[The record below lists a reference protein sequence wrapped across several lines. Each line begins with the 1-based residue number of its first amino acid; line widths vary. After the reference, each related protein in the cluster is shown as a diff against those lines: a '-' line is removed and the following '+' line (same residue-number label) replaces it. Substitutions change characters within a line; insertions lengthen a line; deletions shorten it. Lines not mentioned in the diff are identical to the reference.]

1 MMCVIWDMQLAEA
14 VRWCEHSLVNPLHSH
29 FTAGSWAESKRSLAK
44 KGKKRVHQIYGNHI
58 FMIYQ
63 IKNKDSV
70 KVHFK

>member
-14 VRWCEHSLVNPLHSH
+14 VRWCEHSLVNPLTATLLQAAGLNPRGHSPKN
-29 FTAGSWAESKRSLAK
+29 A
-44 KGKKRVHQIYGNHI
+44 KKRVHQIYGNHI

-70 KVHFK
+70 KVHYK